1 VHFSPCDLSP
11 SSVLYKEAQELISL
25 CFVSAQIVHCP
36 RYCNR
41 SAHEL
46 ARLSL
51 EWDPD
56 QSHVWLDPLPRFVS
70 DILVCDSAEPVVN
83 E

>member
-1 VHFSPCDLSP
+1 MSMTLALHA
-11 SSVLYKEAQELISL
+11 SSTKKQRELISF
-25 CFVSAQIVHCP
+25 CFDSVLVSHIP
-36 RYCNR
+36 RSCNR

-51 EWDPD
+51 GRDPD
-56 QSHVWLDPLPRFVS
+56 QSHVWLDPLCSFVL
-70 DILVCDSAEPVVN
+70 DILVRDSTEPFVH